1 MNRATHLPGLER
13 AMHEMPFDQFGRY
26 HMTRE
31 AVDAC
36 RQALGQQQLSILDV
50 GGFYED
56 NGKPTLPIK
65 RFLPSDDVTVL
76 DVVECDLPGYMRG
89 DGAAL
94 DFDDAHFDLVISADT
109 LEHIPQS
116 RRAAFWRELLRVAR
130 HGVILLAPFGTR
142 EVESAETLLYEYI
155 KVELHAEHQQ
165 LKEHREYVLPRL
177 NDWLQFLQQEGI
189 RAQSYPT
196 GYLHAWLGMMLIKHV
211 LLRIDPGLEAQH
223 LVDSYYNQSFF
234 ATERRNPAY
243 RHLIVAEK
251 TAGLV
256 DAVDAALAPTIIHG
270 EDDAS
275 TGWNAGLLPT
285 LLTITQRQLWATQQQ
300 SEATQLVQRQETQ
313 QYIHQINL
321 HLQQISVLERVI
333 ADQQVMLNQL
343 QQQLGQLHVQVGLA
357 QDQSERYIA
366 AIRDLTERSQW
377 LDGQNTELRR
387 QVSAM
392 QNGRIMRLLSLVGGR
407 K

>member
-1 MNRATHLPGLER
+1 
-13 AMHEMPFDQFGRY
+13 
-26 HMTRE
+26 
-31 AVDAC
+31 
-36 RQALGQQQLSILDV
+36 LSILDV

-65 RFLPSDDVTVL
+65 RFLPNDDVAVL
-76 DVVECDLPGYMRG
+76 DVVECDLPGYIRG

-109 LEHIPQS
+109 LEHIPQP

-142 EVESAETLLYEYI
+142 EVEAAETLLYEYI

-196 GYLHAWLGMMLIKHV
+196 GYLHAWLGMMLMKHV
-211 LLRIDPGLEAQH
+211 LLRIDPGPEAQH

-234 ATERRNPAY
+234 TTERRNPAY

-256 DAVDAALAPTIIHG
+256 DAVDAALAPTIIQD

-275 TGWNAGLLPT
+275 AGWSVSLLPT
-285 LLTITQRQLWATQQQ
+285 MLTITQRQLWATQQQ
-300 SEATQLVQRQETQ
+300 VEATQHTQRQETH

-343 QQQLGQLHVQVGLA
+343 QQQLGQLHAQVGMA

-377 LDGQNTELRR
+377 LDGQNIELRR
-387 QVSAM
+387 QVTAM